1 MKARKTRKAKPRA
14 RRRSSASAP
23 RPRTRARKAALPEMG
38 LVVSPQATTIAPE
51 PAPSALRQYARKA
64 GEIVVAGVGAAYD
77 ALTSMINMASGA
89 VTEERKA
96 RGREAAGA
104 VFSGISSGASAV
116 YSGAK
121 AATARV
127 YAFIREKL
135 QLTPAERSIQS
146 VVTAATGSPDRT
158 VVRVPQLTAGIAS
171 TPATQT
177 LIPSGG
183 SIALTPSSPSTAA
196 PARSYGG
203 GLAMSPGISG
213 SGGLRISTF

>member
-146 VVTAATGSPDRT
+146 VVTAATGSPDR
-158 VVRVPQLTAGIAS
+158 VPQLTAGIAS

-203 GLAMSPGISG
+203 GLVMSPGISG